1 MILARNPK
9 FVARIL
15 GEALVKQDNR
25 EDKSLSSWV
34 LCYIEEKIRVFQRSF
49 TEQKRSEMFETQLAM
64 LEESKT
70 YDEFLDQLKS
80 KNSTL
85 HPKIL
90 IKKLS
95 KYPLPEIKGL
105 LASNNKPIV
114 HQAVLLF
121 QQIDEWGEHIW
132 NVGNLSLDK
141 LCYELNFDVN
151 APDKNGYTALHN
163 LFRTYRADRII
174 DDERPERSNSERH
187 IYFNFK
193 CAGYNFDSLMEYLGK
208 HLTLFGR

>member
-1 MILARNPK
+1 MLRGSLRKTKEQIYMILARNPK
-9 FVARIL
+9 FVTQIL
-15 GEALVKQDNR
+15 SEALVKQDNR

-90 IKKLS
+90 IKQLS
-95 KYPLPEIKGL
+95 KYSLP
-105 LASNNKPIV
+105 
-114 HQAVLLF
+114 
-121 QQIDEWGEHIW
+121 
-132 NVGNLSLDK
+132 
-141 LCYELNFDVN
+141 
-151 APDKNGYTALHN
+151 AL
-163 LFRTYRADRII
+163 
-174 DDERPERSNSERH
+174 
-187 IYFNFK
+187 
-193 CAGYNFDSLMEYLGK
+193 
-208 HLTLFGR
+208 